1 MHSRTKVWFGS
12 FALKW
17 ISWLSPNL
25 GENRCATLNSC
36 PQNGAMCALD
46 LYVFVPLTSMAK
58 SEQTDFTHF
67 CVLKVCIS
75 SLSLSVLCV
84 SLPPFLAPSLAHS
97 LAPSQFS
104 NDVEFHLPCTN
115 CIGSF
120 RRNFSKWALPC
131 CSMPR
136 SLLLRIL
143 LSLGL

>member
-75 SLSLSVLCV
+75 SLSLSLSCA
-84 SLPPFLAPSLAHS
+84 SLS
-97 LAPSQFS
+97 
-104 NDVEFHLPCTN
+104 
-115 CIGSF
+115 
-120 RRNFSKWALPC
+120 
-131 CSMPR
+131 
-136 SLLLRIL
+136 L
-143 LSLGL
+143 LSLLPLSLTPSLPLSSPTTLSFTFHAQIALALFEGTSANGLCHVAACLAVFCFEFYYL